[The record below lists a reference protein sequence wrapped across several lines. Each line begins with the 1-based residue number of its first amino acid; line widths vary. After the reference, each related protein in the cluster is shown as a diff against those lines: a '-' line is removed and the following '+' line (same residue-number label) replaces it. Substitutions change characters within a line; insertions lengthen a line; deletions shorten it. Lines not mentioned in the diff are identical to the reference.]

1 MREQV
6 VSKKLGLV
14 EWNLHNR
21 GEFLKFLI
29 DGKNF
34 HFSGDRDRANQ
45 TSGVSDDDPR
55 IETLVTDAGCFDK
68 II

>member
-1 MREQV
+1 MRERV
-6 VSKKLGLV
+6 ANERLGLV
-14 EWNLHNR
+14 EWNLNDR
-21 GEFLKFLI
+21 GELLKFLI
-29 DGKNF
+29 NRKNF
-34 HFSGDRDRANQ
+34 HLSGDCNRSNQ